1 MLLAADELFLAGVGN
16 QFHRLDLLAFLHL
29 LQIDVDGLDHR
40 GGFGRR
46 GVGQH
51 GDSGPE
57 GGAQRAFAEYRHG
70 GQAVGSELLDEGFHV
85 RGRIERQQ
93 VVVGH
98 FNVVQIPGD
107 RAGQDD
113 GIEREFELG
122 ERFRQFGFVGFAQRQ
137 QEFLLLVFD
146 DQFDER
152 RERAVGKR
160 DLAFAV
166 DDVFL
171 QVERYGLRLADVFH
185 GFGHGDARLFADM
198 EKTVDCRTRC
208 EYDGRVREYFD
219 PLGAELLQGD
229 AFYADEGPVGD
240 FHVVFLGQFVERGLF
255 DDSGPRLRN

>member
-1 MLLAADELFLAGVGN
+1 M
-16 QFHRLDLLAFLHL
+16 
-29 LQIDVDGLDHR
+29 
-40 GGFGRR
+40 
-46 GVGQH
+46 
-51 GDSGPE
+51 
-57 GGAQRAFAEYRHG
+57 
-70 GQAVGSELLDEGFHV
+70 
-85 RGRIERQQ
+85 
-93 VVVGH
+93 
-98 FNVVQIPGD
+98 
-107 RAGQDD
+107 
-113 GIEREFELG
+113 
-122 ERFRQFGFVGFAQRQ
+122 GFAQRQ